1 MKVTLKPAEIAAQCN
16 VTSNSIR
23 NWSKEFREYLSEGA
37 NATERYYTERDATV
51 LRYIST
57 LKQEGMKTPE
67 IAERLAE
74 MKFGEAETL
83 ESPKI
88 QPLIVEPGKA
98 IIAPPALQESPSA
111 DFAALMALNDL
122 RSEITAKFAALEQA
136 KEETKR
142 SRQRDTLFFA
152 LGLTAGIVLA
162 VGLLA
167 VAALMMH

>member
-37 NATERYYTERDATV
+37 NATERYYTARDATV

-83 ESPKI
+83 ESPTV
-88 QPLIVEPGKA
+88 QALTVEPGKA
-98 IIAPPALQESPSA
+98 LIAQPALQETPSN
-111 DFAALMALNDL
+111 DFATIVALNDL
-122 RSEITAKFAALEQA
+122 QTQIKVLERVQEEI
-136 KEETKR
+136 KR
-142 SRQRDTLFFA
+142 GRQRDFL
-152 LGLTAGIVLA
+152 LVMMGVVIGVLLV

-167 VAALMMH
+167 VAALLMGR

>member
-83 ESPKI
+83 ESPTS
-88 QPLIVEPGKA
+88 QDLTVEPSKA
-98 IIAPPALQESPSA
+98 LVAQPAVQETPSRDLA
-111 DFAALMALNDL
+111 TIVALNDL
-122 RSEITAKFAALEQA
+122 QTQIKVLERVQ
-136 KEETKR
+136 EEVKR

-167 VAALMMH
+167 VAALMMR